1 MRKLLT
7 LLTVIS
13 SLSVFAQKPITVTI
27 SGNIF
32 NASVDSVSLSQYYGG
47 TNYIDYLKAPLSKKG
62 DFKMTGMVH
71 DADYYVLRVGSTH
84 INLIL
89 RDKADI
95 KLYGDGANIFAFCNI
110 VGSEESAHM
119 NDFIKTLTVWNAK
132 RDSAVALINQNP
144 SRQQEISNS
153 MSTEYYTFQSNMQTF
168 IAQNQNSPALLPV
181 ISTIDAENDFATY
194 ESIVNQLVAS
204 FGDSPSIKELNKAYL
219 QKKAAKEAAN
229 LLAPGKEAPDFTEL
243 KTDGKTTMKLSDLR
257 GQVVLLDFWASW
269 CGPCRKENPN
279 VTRLYDVYKKDGFT
293 VMSVSLDRDKAAW
306 LAAIEK
312 DKLVWPNHVSDLQQ
326 WQSKVAAQYGVKGIP
341 FTVLIDKDGKIIR
354 TNLRGAELEAELK
367 RIFGH

>member
-1 MRKLLT
+1 
-7 LLTVIS
+7 
-13 SLSVFAQKPITVTI
+13 
-27 SGNIF
+27 
-32 NASVDSVSLSQYYGG
+32 
-47 TNYIDYLKAPLSKKG
+47 
-62 DFKMTGMVH
+62 
-71 DADYYVLRVGSTH
+71 
-84 INLIL
+84 
-89 RDKADI
+89 
-95 KLYGDGANIFAFCNI
+95 
-110 VGSEESAHM
+110 
-119 NDFIKTLTVWNAK
+119 
-132 RDSAVALINQNP
+132 
-144 SRQQEISNS
+144 
-153 MSTEYYTFQSNMQTF
+153 
-168 IAQNQNSPALLPV
+168 LLPV

-194 ESIVNQLVAS
+194 ESIVTQLVTS